1 MIGGFRYFLG
11 TWAAKAFF
19 LVLIG
24 VFVLWGVGTDA
35 LRLLSEDGAVAIVG
49 GKRIEIPEAN
59 DAYRRQLDQVTRML
73 GTTVNPTPEIRR
85 GVAAQALEGL
95 ITQTAMNVAV
105 ANMGLAVPDEALRQA
120 VFDMP
125 AFRGPDGKFSRDT
138 LTQVLRNNNFSE
150 PRFLDLMRAEM
161 GQRQLTGAAR
171 AGIVS
176 PDVLTGY
183 VFAFS
188 QEQRVA
194 EAVGLAF
201 STAPT
206 PEQPTDAQLARWY
219 ENNKAL
225 YSTKEYRRIHA
236 VLLTPEGAARDTAIE
251 EADLRGAY
259 DARAG
264 SLTKPERRSVQVILT
279 QEQDKA
285 MALATIWGSGA
296 DWAAMQERAKEEGG
310 APVELT
316 DATREEIPAE
326 ELAQAI
332 FTAPEGTVPP
342 PVRSALG
349 WHVLRVTAVHPATGA
364 SFEESKEDLRA
375 SLIADR
381 AVDLVYGNANKLE
394 DLLAGGA
401 KLEELPGDLGLL
413 AISGTLDA
421 QGLTVDGGAAPIPG
435 DEALRRA
442 VVAEAFR
449 QGQGAPARLS
459 EVPRTQGAA
468 IGFFAVEVDEI
479 FPPEPR
485 PYADVALIVRDD
497 FIRDAIRRSRDAAA
511 AGLLAAVKAGKTLAE
526 AAAEAGLTAA
536 PLPPVSRT
544 SPAAGVPPQLIEP
557 LFALKKG
564 EATMIET
571 PDGFLVAVLAEIREV
586 DPKAD
591 PLTWGRI
598 RDAVAKGLGDDLQ
611 ASITFALRDRAKPQ
625 VNRKLADSIAQ
636 PE

>member
-1 MIGGFRYFLG
+1 MIGVFRYFLG

-35 LRLLSEDGAVAIVG
+35 LRLLGDNSAVAIVG
-49 GKRIEIPEAN
+49 GKRIEMPEAN

-73 GTTVNPTPEIRR
+73 GTNINPTPEIRR

-105 ANMGLAVPDEALRQA
+105 ASLGIAVPDDVLREA

-125 AFRGPDGKFSRDT
+125 AFRGADGKYSRDV
-138 LTQVLRNNNFSE
+138 LIQVLRNNSFTE
-150 PRFLDLMRAEM
+150 QRFLDLMRAEI

-171 AGIVS
+171 AGSAS
-176 PDVLTGY
+176 PDVLTGH

-194 EAVGLAF
+194 DAVGLAF

-206 PEQPTDAQLARWY
+206 PEQPTEAQLGRWY
-219 ENNKAL
+219 ENNKTL
-225 YSTKEYRRIHA
+225 YSTREYRRIRA
-236 VLLTPEGAARDTAIE
+236 VLLTPEGTGRDIAIDE
-251 EADLRGAY
+251 DELRAAY

-264 SLTKPERRSVQVILT
+264 SLLKPERRSVQVLLT
-279 QEQDKA
+279 QDQDKA
-285 MALATIWGSGA
+285 TALAALWASGA
-296 DWAAMQERAKEEGG
+296 DWDSMQARAKEEGA
-310 APVELT
+310 APVELA

-326 ELAQAI
+326 ELAEAI
-332 FTAPEGTVPP
+332 FTAPEATVPP

-349 WHVLRVTAVHPATGA
+349 WHVLRVTAIQPAGGI
-364 SFEESKEDLRA
+364 SFEESKEALRE

-381 AVDLVYGNANKLE
+381 AVDTVYANANKLE

-401 KLEELPGDLGLL
+401 KLEELPGELGLL
-413 AISGTLDA
+413 AVSGALDA
-421 QGLTVDGGAAPIPG
+421 RGLTAEGQPAPIPG

-442 VVAEAFR
+442 VVEEAFR

-459 EVPRTQGAA
+459 EVPRDRGAG
-468 IGFFAVEVDEI
+468 IGYFAVEVEEI
-479 FPPEPR
+479 YPSAPR
-485 PYADVALIVRDD
+485 PYAEVALAVRDD
-497 FIRDAIRRSRDAAA
+497 YLRDAIRRDRDAAA
-511 AGLLAAVKAGKTLAE
+511 AGLLAAVKAGKSLAD

-536 PLPPVSRT
+536 PLPPVSRS
-544 SPAAGVPPQLIEP
+544 SPASGVPPQLIEP
-557 LFALKKG
+557 LFALKPG

-571 PDGFLVAVLAEIREV
+571 PDGFLVAVLAEIRTA

-598 RDAVAKGLGDDLQ
+598 RDAVSKGLGDDLQ

-625 VNRKLADSIAQ
+625 VNRQLADSIAQ